1 MIHVEQLNIP
11 TSGKSAKKRSVSK
24 LATPFVLCL
33 TMALTSCAGRIH
45 HIDVGAVPDDYRTRH
60 PIVISEQDKTLDLP
74 VGKYSHRLTPA
85 TGDIIQGFAQNYL
98 SSNARHMTIMRPA
111 GSGNAHAAKNYAQS
125 VLKKLGQHG
134 VSSKQV
140 TIVPYEASEYGDQAP
155 IRLVY
160 SAISASTE
168 QCGKW
173 EEDMLANNWDNKQY
187 ANFGCATQS
196 NLANQIANP
205 LDLVSPRGRSPVD
218 AGRRAT
224 AIENYQTNGANL

>member
-140 TIVPYEASEYGDQAP
+140 TIVPYEASEYGDQARGDKKLENEGQYLHDQVN
-155 IRLVY
+155 IAEKLGSLVK
-160 SAISASTE
+160 ADDFTVNE
-168 QCGKW
+168 HGQ
-173 EEDMLANNWDNKQY
+173 
-187 ANFGCATQS
+187 
-196 NLANQIANP
+196 
-205 LDLVSPRGRSPVD
+205 
-218 AGRRAT
+218 
-224 AIENYQTNGANL
+224 AIEQEGRGQVM